1 MILPKQPHLGTTCHR
16 SRHASPDVSAGTV
29 VSDHPRKLCNR
40 HNNGA
45 RRARRKH
52 LPRALKR
59 LSDVTVVDE
68 AAFGGCLDEISHALL
83 QANICFAAVRD
94 LQTNVKAAMFEE
106 MQQASRS
113 RRP

>member
-1 MILPKQPHLGTTCHR
+1 
-16 SRHASPDVSAGTV
+16 
-29 VSDHPRKLCNR
+29 
-40 HNNGA
+40 
-45 RRARRKH
+45 
-52 LPRALKR
+52 
-59 LSDVTVVDE
+59 VTVVDE